1 MKDAVY
7 HVMRRDVI
15 DVWKFTKRFII
26 KGTQNEIE
34 ILLHRD
40 SKDCSFDE

>member
-15 DVWKFTKRFII
+15 DAWKFMKRFII
-26 KGTQNEIE
+26 KATQNEIE

-40 SKDCSFDE
+40 SKDCKLR